1 MYPSNTT
8 ILKFVTNERMTSFRL
23 GLLKTPTHPTDKELI
38 GSYIWNQ
45 QMAAC
50 LYPLLQNLE
59 VFLRNAIDNAARQ
72 AYGDFW
78 WDNISCY
85 RRNNYFFTNISKAKE
100 RLKKEWERQHPTTPV
115 PRWTH
120 DQIVA
125 ATEFSTWLYLFDN
138 DFRKKSNQQSS
149 SADNYLWPSLL
160 GKVFQNWHLL
170 NERSPKEA
178 LIKIRNSLEELKGYR
193 NRIFHHEPTWLKAHP
208 RMTPFLSLQTIQ
220 QKIDKIAF
228 IYSLI
233 HNDVISYI
241 NDSYLLQRA
250 YNHCQLVELEVM
262 QGILPISQK
271 LTRGQRKVLKIPL
284 AIMRENKPY
293 YFLERN
299 EILVMC
305 KRKIK

>member
-1 MYPSNTT
+1 
-8 ILKFVTNERMTSFRL
+8 
-23 GLLKTPTHPTDKELI
+23 
-38 GSYIWNQ
+38 
-45 QMAAC
+45 
-50 LYPLLQNLE
+50 
-59 VFLRNAIDNAARQ
+59 
-72 AYGDFW
+72 
-78 WDNISCY
+78 
-85 RRNNYFFTNISKAKE
+85 
-100 RLKKEWERQHPTTPV
+100 
-115 PRWTH
+115 
-120 DQIVA
+120 
-125 ATEFSTWLYLFDN
+125 
-138 DFRKKSNQQSS
+138 
-149 SADNYLWPSLL
+149 
-160 GKVFQNWHLL
+160 
-170 NERSPKEA
+170 
-178 LIKIRNSLEELKGYR
+178 
-193 NRIFHHEPTWLKAHP
+193 
-208 RMTPFLSLQTIQ
+208 MTPFLSLQTIQ